1 MGRRADGRS
10 VVHEHRFDYNDRGYP
25 VKQNVYRQLSENGT
39 PISPWVGGK

>member
-10 VVHEHRFDYNDRGYP
+10 VAHEHRFDYNDRGYP